1 MKTTALAVI
10 AAGAWICASAGY
22 AATPLELA
30 QQNNCLACHGVDQK
44 IVGPSYKEV
53 AAKYKGQKKAE
64 AMLIQKIKNG
74 GSGSFGTMPMPPNP
88 QVADADLKTLVKWI
102 LSQK

>member
-64 AMLIQKIKNG
+64 AMLIQKIKKRRLG
-74 GSGSFGTMPMPPNP
+74 
-88 QVADADLKTLVKWI
+88 QLWHHADAAEPASGRCGFEDLG
-102 LSQK
+102 